1 MPLAFERTIFLLA
14 LLGLL
19 CAAGCQTMNVTREE
33 AGVPE
38 GVVIFSFDDGPN
50 THAGSTARLLDVLR
64 RHEIRAFFVLLGE
77 NVREAPELVRR
88 MLAEGHYLV
97 NHGYRDKFA
106 IFMDEEEFCANL
118 DQGEAA
124 IVEALGG
131 DWSGSRLYRPHG
143 GFYSQAQAE
152 LWRIRGYRLLPA
164 SLRFYDAALGEA
176 DREKLVEE
184 VVAELAK
191 RGGGLILLHDAR
203 GAHGRAAAETAL
215 APGGPFNRGWLPEAV
230 EEIIR
235 AARER
240 GFVFGGPETAAFGE
254 H

>member
-1 MPLAFERTIFLLA
+1 MPLAFERTILL
-14 LLGLL
+14 LVFMGTL
-19 CAAGCQTMNVTREE
+19 CAAGCQTLNVTREE

-50 THAGSTARLLDVLR
+50 AHAGSTARLLDVLR

-77 NVREAPELVRR
+77 NVRQAPELVRR
-88 MLAEGHYLV
+88 MRAEGHYLA

-118 DQGEAA
+118 DRGEAA
-124 IVEALGG
+124 IFEALDG
-131 DWSGSRLYRPHG
+131 DWSGPRFYRPHG
-143 GFYSQAQAE
+143 GFYSPVQAG
-152 LWRIRGYRLLPA
+152 LWRVSGYRLLPA

-176 DREKLVEE
+176 DRDKLVRE
-184 VVAELAK
+184 VVTELEK

-203 GAHGRAAAETAL
+203 GAHGHAAKETART
-215 APGGPFNRGWLPEAV
+215 PGGPFNRGWLPEAV

-235 AARER
+235 AAQDR
-240 GFVFGGPETAAFGE
+240 GFVFGGPEAAAFGE